1 MENDLTF
8 DTPDQDVEINR
19 NDYVDNKTSSIDDFK
34 NLDPST
40 RRLKILYAIKQG
52 KLDINIFP
60 SYLRSHIKNFAE
72 LIVPSKIDGR
82 LVVNPELQT
91 NTPGGK
97 LKPKVDRLVISG
109 RVGDL
114 ADAVNNPMWTELS
127 NSIFLELEPLLHS
140 FKDSHPSRKFDTL
153 EKSGKLDDMIAA
165 HMRKK
170 NFDLF
175 APPPWF
181 KGALK
186 AVALQRNRESSLEKR
201 GIVHESDFL
210 LEAIRYQLQ
219 TILVPVHVDTIPQ

>member
-1 MENDLTF
+1 MEQNQEPLAF
-8 DTPDQDVEINR
+8 DAPPEQDIEIKSSPQ
-19 NDYVDNKTSSIDDFK
+19 VDNQTSSIDDFK

-52 KLDINIFP
+52 KLDIDVFP

-82 LVVNPELQT
+82 LVVNPELPP
-91 NTPGGK
+91 NSPGGK
-97 LKPKVDRLVISG
+97 LKPKVDNLIISG
-109 RVGDL
+109 KVGDL
-114 ADAVNNPMWTELS
+114 ADAVNNPMWTDLS
-127 NSIFLELEPLLHS
+127 NSIFTELEPMIHS
-140 FKDSHPSRKFDTL
+140 FKDSHPSRKFDAL

-175 APPPWF
+175 AKPSWF

-186 AVALQRNRESSLEKR
+186 AVALQRSREASQERQGNIK
-201 GIVHESDFL
+201 ESDFL
-210 LEAIRYQLQ
+210 RESIRIQLQ
-219 TILVPVHVDTIPQ
+219 TILYG